1 MKNIFRKEI
10 QAFDVFD
17 KNGKRLIMVNMM
29 FAMVF
34 PFIVLFSTA
43 FLNRTTGN
51 PVIPIINGF
60 GFSIGLVLSS
70 FINGKLLRRK
80 VDIRYLFAIG
90 LFLSIA
96 STFVMMMFAKP
107 SIGFYI
113 IFFGFF
119 SGAGGG
125 FYWSNRQFLSFLVTN
140 EENRNFFASLDQF
153 FKIFFE
159 SLIPFLFGTIIIM
172 LGRKTGWYDE
182 IFAYQAV
189 AGILVVLMTYAVIL
203 VLKSSF
209 KSPVINKFIYKKFN
223 RIWNTHRLL
232 VLLFGFL
239 QSGIMYFLPLL
250 ILNIA
255 GDETVLGK
263 IELSTA
269 IFSVI
274 TIYIL
279 GRITT
284 PKHRAK
290 MMFFGA
296 VLFTLGGIV
305 LTFTIN
311 NDQLFQGIVKIS
323 FLGVIFMKITQVIAQ
338 PLVNTAFASTS
349 MSDIGKSSAIEQRD
363 SYTYIFDNELFMNI
377 GRSIGGI
384 LFIALNYLISP
395 TGALQYI
402 FIIIGLFQIIS
413 AVLIKKLTNINI
425 DFEKHI
431 YQQRLGSDQ
440 NRLGSVVGW

>member
-1 MKNIFRKEI
+1 MKNFFRKEI

-17 KNGKRLIMVNMM
+17 KNGKRLITVNMM
-29 FAMVF
+29 YAMVF

-51 PVIPIINGF
+51 QVIAIINGF
-60 GFSIGLVLSS
+60 GFSIGLVLGS
-70 FINGKLLRRK
+70 ITNGLLLRRK
-80 VDIRYLFAIG
+80 ADIRYLFALG

-96 STFVMMMFAKP
+96 STFVMMMFAK
-107 SIGFYI
+107 STIGFYI
-113 IFFGFF
+113 IFFGLF
-119 SGAGGG
+119 SGYGGG
-125 FYWSNRQFLSFLVTN
+125 LYWSNRQFLSFLVTN

-172 LGRKTGWYDE
+172 LGRTTGWYDE

-189 AGILVVLMTYAVIL
+189 AGIMVLLMIYAVVL

-209 KSPVINKFIYKKFN
+209 TSPVINKFIYKKFH
-223 RIWNTHRLL
+223 RVWNKHRML

-239 QSGIMYFLPLL
+239 QSGFMYFIPLL

-263 IELSTA
+263 IELSTV

-284 PKHRAK
+284 PKHRSK
-290 MMFFGA
+290 MMFLGA
-296 VLFTLGGIV
+296 LLIIAGGAI

-311 NDQLFQGIVKIS
+311 NQGLFLGVIKIS
-323 FLGVIFMKITQVIAQ
+323 FLGVIIMKISQVIAQ
-338 PLVNTAFASTS
+338 PVVNTAFASTS

-363 SYTYIFDNELFMNI
+363 SYAYVFDNELFMNI
-377 GRSIGGI
+377 GRSIGGL
-384 LFIALNYLISP
+384 LFIALNYLVSP

-402 FIIIGLFQIIS
+402 FIIIGLFQILS
-413 AVLIKKLTNINI
+413 ALLIKKLTNINI
-425 DFEKHI
+425 DYERHI
-431 YQQRLGSDQ
+431 YNERLATDQKRLG
-440 NRLGSVVGW
+440 RVVGW

>member
-1 MKNIFRKEI
+1 MKTFLLKEI

-159 SLIPFLFGTIIIM
+159 SF
-172 LGRKTGWYDE
+172 
-182 IFAYQAV
+182 
-189 AGILVVLMTYAVIL
+189 
-203 VLKSSF
+203 
-209 KSPVINKFIYKKFN
+209 
-223 RIWNTHRLL
+223 
-232 VLLFGFL
+232 LLF
-239 QSGIMYFLPLL
+239 
-250 ILNIA
+250 
-255 GDETVLGK
+255 
-263 IELSTA
+263 
-269 IFSVI
+269 
-274 TIYIL
+274 
-279 GRITT
+279 
-284 PKHRAK
+284 
-290 MMFFGA
+290 
-296 VLFTLGGIV
+296 
-305 LTFTIN
+305 
-311 NDQLFQGIVKIS
+311 
-323 FLGVIFMKITQVIAQ
+323 
-338 PLVNTAFASTS
+338 
-349 MSDIGKSSAIEQRD
+349 
-363 SYTYIFDNELFMNI
+363 
-377 GRSIGGI
+377 
-384 LFIALNYLISP
+384 
-395 TGALQYI
+395 
-402 FIIIGLFQIIS
+402 
-413 AVLIKKLTNINI
+413 
-425 DFEKHI
+425 
-431 YQQRLGSDQ
+431 
-440 NRLGSVVGW
+440 